1 MLVLSR
7 ECDTSIQI
15 GPNVKIKVLSIQ
27 KQRVKLGVE
36 APNHVRVLRAEIAE
50 TDVQE
55 PVEHA
60 PKEDNP
66 FPILVVEDDRA
77 HALIITKAL
86 SDCFLS
92 EVSVVTSGE
101 EALRVLG
108 AEETEEHAAPRLIF
122 LDFHL
127 PDMSGLEILRKI
139 RSTPRYRTTPVVL
152 LSSEQRESIVSSCL
166 EAGANAFVSKSVHFE
181 DFRRSVA
188 RTAIFWT
195 SECRLPKGASPQPA

>member
-7 ECDTSIQI
+7 ECDTAIQI

-36 APNHVRVLRAEIAE
+36 APNHVRVLRAEISADETHPAE
-50 TDVQE
+50 
-55 PVEHA
+55 PA
-60 PKEDNP
+60 KETGP

-77 HALIITKAL
+77 HTHIITKAL
-86 SDCFLS
+86 EDCFLK
-92 EVSVVTSGE
+92 EVTAVATGA
-101 EALRVLG
+101 EALQALDLEG
-108 AEETEEHAAPRLIF
+108 AEDHSSPRLIF

-127 PDMSGLEILRKI
+127 PDMSGLDILRKI
-139 RSTPRYRTTPVVL
+139 RATPHYKTTPVVM
-152 LSSEQRESIVSSCL
+152 LSSEQREAVVVSCL

-188 RTAIFWT
+188 RTAVFWS
-195 SECRLPKGASPQPA
+195 SECRLPVSAAPQPA